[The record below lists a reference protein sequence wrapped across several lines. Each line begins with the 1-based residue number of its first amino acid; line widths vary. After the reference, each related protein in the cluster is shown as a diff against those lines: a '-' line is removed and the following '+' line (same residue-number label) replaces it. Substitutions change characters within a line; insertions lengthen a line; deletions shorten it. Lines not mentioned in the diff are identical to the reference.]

1 MVVEKEG
8 ARDTWLF
15 PVGAVVALLAVA
27 FGAFGAHALEG
38 KLDAR
43 ALRSFET
50 AARYQM
56 YHAVALL
63 LTGLATAQWPH
74 QRATRVAGIAFSV
87 GLVAFCGSLYALAFG
102 SPRAFGAVAP
112 VGGISFMIGWGAL
125 AVAGVVGSRPR

>member
-1 MVVEKEG
+1 MDVQKER
-8 ARDTWLF
+8 ARDAWLF
-15 PVGAVVALLAVA
+15 PTGAVVALLAVA
-27 FGAFGAHALEG
+27 LGAFGAHVLEH

-56 YHAVALL
+56 YHAIALL
-63 LTGLATAQWPH
+63 FTGLAAARWPE
-74 QRATRVAGIAFSV
+74 QRATRVAGIAFV
-87 GLVAFCGSLYALAFG
+87 TGLVAFCGSLYALAFG